1 GTCKDTS
8 CESGEKEN
16 LNYLCN
22 DFSQSC
28 CMQKTTT
35 SFWWLWVLG
44 ILIVLIAL
52 AIAFKD
58 KLKDFYYKLSTN
70 KPKGNP
76 SRPGMPSRINEIP
89 QRRIIPPQSHP
100 QYPRR
105 PIPQRKSELDDVLK
119 KLKEM
124 GK

>member
-1 GTCKDTS
+1 
-8 CESGEKEN
+8 
-16 LNYLCN
+16 
-22 DFSQSC
+22 
-28 CMQKTTT
+28 MQKTEK

-52 AIAFKD
+52 VIVFRD
-58 KLKDFYYKLSTN
+58 KLKDFYSKLTTK
-70 KPKGNP
+70 KPKGPP
-76 SRPGMPSRINEIP
+76 SRPGMHEVP
-89 QRRIIPPQSHP
+89 QRRIPSSQQHHQ

>member
-1 GTCKDTS
+1 
-8 CESGEKEN
+8 
-16 LNYLCN
+16 
-22 DFSQSC
+22 
-28 CMQKTTT
+28 MQKSGK

-52 AIAFKD
+52 AIVFKD
-58 KLKDFYYKLSTN
+58 KLKDFYDKFTTK
-70 KPKGNP
+70 KPAPK
-76 SRPGMPSRINEIP
+76 SGMPPRISEP
-89 QRRIIPPQSHP
+89 QRRIIPQQP